1 LTEIN
6 NKVMTILNYPDLPN
20 KESWTEVRNY
30 LNNYLDE
37 LNTLSK
43 VERRPAGALI
53 QLERWELNRE
63 NPGTNSLGAQKDNQS
78 SVSTGR
84 AQSSNAATFASSE
97 RNMAGQNTA
106 GPKRR
111 RPESRKL
118 TDAELKILEAKEDE
132 ERRQEV
138 RKQKEDRAMRAQSGY
153 MVKNK
158 VKTAGGRRRQI
169 RKTRKLKRRP
179 RKITQRAG
187 QRKRTMKRKYRSR
200 KNTRRRR

>member
-1 LTEIN
+1 
-6 NKVMTILNYPDLPN
+6 MAGQ
-20 KESWTEVRNY
+20 
-30 LNNYLDE
+30 
-37 LNTLSK
+37 NTAGWK
-43 VERRPAGALI
+43 RR
-53 QLERWELNRE
+53 R
-63 NPGTNSLGAQKDNQS
+63 
-78 SVSTGR
+78 SVSRKLTDAELKILEENEKIKMVIQQNIARDVR